1 MSDTPLGSNSVNSGG
16 IELQVTNLDP
26 GIEQRDVRQ
35 LITSLFSEC
44 VAISSVSVYR
54 LDGGS
59 VGAVVKVA
67 GLQEAQLAISQ
78 LHKRK
83 IGAKR
88 ISISMVPTEGAV
100 LPKKEVVSLLQSFP
114 GGKIQLFKFRQ
125 MFEERFRGS
134 ISVADLHKMKDIVS
148 LTEDVAGQGR
158 MVTLNTNTMVETDEV
173 EMLYCPLHSSV
184 PNNVN
189 GWGDKR
195 VWEGLPDV
203 VVSLEAL
210 STNIRKMLKNHKGS
224 VPLAS
229 LLYCYNAE
237 CEELVTVASD
247 DGKHGV
253 PLEHLLQ
260 AVKGVIIKVG
270 STGIKKLVEATPAN
284 CAIKYSDL
292 VGPPPA
298 LAGAM
303 ITFTREVVE
312 MLKALPG
319 CKIPFYKFIPRYHHH
334 FGKQC
339 RVADYGYTK
348 LRDLLESMPHVIQ
361 IIGEGSKTIIT
372 LAHKAQVRRFTNDI
386 LKMLKNSSEKHLKL
400 SEFSKLYEE
409 TFFKALN
416 IFDYGVCHLNDL
428 FSELPE
434 NTLVFEEIKDE
445 CQNTMDIVISVF
457 KRVQNQ
463 EEVIRT
469 RAFAKEVVELLRHAP
484 DLAIS
489 FNKFIPAYHQH
500 FGRQC
505 RVGSYGMSKLIELF
519 EAIPDTVEVRDD
531 GEERMVQL
539 IKDKMIWVVGE
550 QVECIVK
557 NCRTKSVAL
566 IDLEDEYQKTYG
578 HNIPLNRMGVE
589 SLEEL
594 VSVLQSWVRMVDTKD
609 GAMVV
614 TVDRGFIR
622 TMASNVR
629 KLMVEQERGCM
640 NYDEFVNIMAT
651 RFGSHVEMEMIV
663 RDLSYLVEVKEGG
676 ISLTPL
682 QLCARDIELVLGE
695 VGKLPVAELETQ
707 YEAKFGRELPLEP
720 LGFDSVGELLAAMN
734 DTLSVSG
741 RGIRKV
747 VRVNKSATS
756 ALSPG
761 RPSSLVLP
769 HLVSTSTPSSSKPSP
784 VASFSGRG
792 FDMIRTLP
800 PQSTPRSYS
809 GVLQSGGVPPSGGD
823 VNMNFSRSVP
833 PPNLN
838 VPNTPMRYNVPPPNY
853 LQNYP
858 PPPLVGSPQSSF
870 LNHNLIPTA
879 APNSPVTPT
888 TPRTFNFPFPLYSF
902 FNKPVLGSPMSTS
915 PITSGAATFQ
925 QHMMHHSPSPLITPS
940 CQSPFIVQ
948 PISRGNPEQAF
959 SMASKQEDLSQSL
972 KHGLSFGSVDPISMS
987 SLDTSYY

>member
-1 MSDTPLGSNSVNSGG
+1 MG
-16 IELQVTNLDP
+16 
-26 GIEQRDVRQ
+26 
-35 LITSLFSEC
+35 
-44 VAISSVSVYR
+44 
-54 LDGGS
+54 
-59 VGAVVKVA
+59 
-67 GLQEAQLAISQ
+67 
-78 LHKRK
+78 
-83 IGAKR
+83 
-88 ISISMVPTEGAV
+88 
-100 LPKKEVVSLLQSFP
+100 
-114 GGKIQLFKFRQ
+114 
-125 MFEERFRGS
+125 
-134 ISVADLHKMKDIVS
+134 
-148 LTEDVAGQGR
+148 
-158 MVTLNTNTMVETDEV
+158 
-173 EMLYCPLHSSV
+173 
-184 PNNVN
+184 
-189 GWGDKR
+189 
-195 VWEGLPDV
+195 
-203 VVSLEAL
+203 
-210 STNIRKMLKNHKGS
+210 KMLKNQPEKQI
-224 VPLAS
+224 
-229 LLYCYNAE
+229 
-237 CEELVTVASD
+237 LV
-247 DGKHGV
+247 
-253 PLEHLLQ
+253 
-260 AVKGVIIKVG
+260 
-270 STGIKKLVEATPAN
+270 
-284 CAIKYSDL
+284 
-292 VGPPPA
+292 
-298 LAGAM
+298 
-303 ITFTREVVE
+303 
-312 MLKALPG
+312 
-319 CKIPFYKFIPRYHHH
+319 
-334 FGKQC
+334 
-339 RVADYGYTK
+339 
-348 LRDLLESMPHVIQ
+348 
-361 IIGEGSKTIIT
+361 
-372 LAHKAQVRRFTNDI
+372 
-386 LKMLKNSSEKHLKL
+386 
-400 SEFSKLYEE
+400 SEFPRLFEE
-409 TFFKALN
+409 TFFKPLN
-416 IFDYGVCHLNDL
+416 IFDYGICHLQDI

-434 NTLVFEEIKDE
+434 NTIVFEELKDDHH
-445 CQNTMDIVISVF
+445 NTIDVVISVF
-457 KRVQNQ
+457 KRFQTQ

-566 IDLEDEYQKTYG
+566 VDLEDEYQKTYG

-594 VSVLQSWVRMVDTKD
+594 VSILQSWVRMVDTKD

-629 KLMVEQERGCM
+629 KLMIEQERGCM

-769 HLVSTSTPSSSKPSP
+769 QLVSKPSNVSP

-800 PQSTPRSYS
+800 PQSVTRSYS
-809 GVLQSGGVPPSGGD
+809 GVLQSGGGGDINMNYSRPPPS
-823 VNMNFSRSVP
+823 
-833 PPNLN
+833 L
-838 VPNTPMRYNVPPPNY
+838 RYNVPPPNY

-972 KHGLSFGSVDPISMS
+972 KHGLSFGSVDPVSMS